1 MNEQEFEALIKKIES
16 SIGEKM
22 EAKLKDAFK
31 EMNPDVLK
39 TVVENSEQLQK
50 NIDAM
55 KESNDKLEAA
65 LKEQGT
71 VLSKMKEKGES
82 TPKSFETLVK
92 NALTE
97 KAEALKALKA
107 GDNKSNVKI
116 ELKAAGNMLI
126 STNVVSSA
134 QIPQAERED
143 GITRVV
149 RRNPFIL
156 DLVSVGTI
164 SSNLWEWVQQV
175 NPDGDAAMTA
185 EGVKKAQVDFDLALA
200 SAQVRKVTAFIKIS
214 KEMLDDV
221 PLMEAEINQELKE
234 VIQLKIDAQIL
245 SGDDTGQNLAGILE
259 NATAWAAGAFA
270 NTVTSANKSDVLKT
284 AINQVQVAQ
293 FQPNYIVLHPSDVT
307 SMELEKGTDGHYIMP
322 PFRTANGMD
331 ISGISVVANTGMAA
345 GSFLVGDFT
354 KSAVRF
360 REGLTIDVGYE
371 NDDFTK
377 NFVTILAEARLVHR
391 VKSNHYGAFVTG
403 TFAAALPLLDPDVA
417 DS

>member
-50 NIDAM
+50 NIEAM